1 MQFDTLYFHDVE
13 LEYNELIYGLS
24 SNNIIVATGS
34 YGSIVDWKNDAYRT
48 ITISSKL
55 SEVTNGS
62 ILLNYLNTSA
72 IKQSDFE
79 PDTPTDAVTIKYK
92 DTTIPVEAGQTVTLN
107 TTGKKFTEDIE
118 VTAPKESGGGGV
130 KKYNISWDFSQ
141 VKSKSYYGIFAAPQ
155 TICEGGTVYA
165 VFACSFSP
173 YEVVCTG
180 ANASISD
187 HSLSSYVKV
196 NNLEDYKA
204 ITSSPAGYC
213 NGYLYRVT
221 VSNPTDDVSIVLKAV
236 AGGAN

>member
-1 MQFDTLYFHDVE
+1 MEGNIQRHEKSIL
-13 LEYNELIYGLS
+13 LELIYK
-24 SNNIIVATGS
+24 SN
-34 YGSIVDWKNDAYRT
+34 
-48 ITISSKL
+48 TISL
-55 SEVTNGS
+55 
-62 ILLNYLNTSA
+62 
-72 IKQSDFE
+72 
-79 PDTPTDAVTIKYK
+79 
-92 DTTIPVEAGQTVTLN
+92 EAGQSVSLHTSGTKL
-107 TTGKKFTEDIE
+107 TEDMVI
-118 VTAPKESGGGGV
+118 TADKGSGGGA
-130 KKYNISWDFSQ
+130 KKYNITWDFSQ

-173 YEVVCTG
+173 YEIVCTG
-180 ANASISD
+180 ANASISN

-204 ITSSPAGYC
+204 ITSNPAGYC